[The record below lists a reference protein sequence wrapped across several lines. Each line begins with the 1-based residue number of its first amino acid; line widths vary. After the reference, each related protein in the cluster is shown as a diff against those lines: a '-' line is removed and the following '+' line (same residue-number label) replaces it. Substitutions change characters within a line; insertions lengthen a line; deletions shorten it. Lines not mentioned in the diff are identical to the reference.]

1 MCKPWPQKQERTA
14 RRITLLS
21 TSESFIAKRASRC
34 HQGGMLIL
42 PDRPFAAYIFDC
54 DGTLV
59 DSMPIHFVCWVE
71 ALRLNGAT
79 FAFSEEDFY
88 FYAGVREQDTVIIL
102 NQLHGTEIDPDAVA
116 HTKAGLF
123 SKRITEIQPV
133 KPVADFARSLLGKAP
148 MAVASG
154 SEAPIVHACLKS
166 NDLFHLFPHIITP
179 ADVKHG
185 KPAPDMFLLAAEKM
199 GVAPEDCL
207 VFEDGGKGIEAA
219 EAAGMQSV
227 FIPRTL
233 R

>member
-1 MCKPWPQKQERTA
+1 
-14 RRITLLS
+14 
-21 TSESFIAKRASRC
+21 
-34 HQGGMLIL
+34 MLIL

-59 DSMPIHFVCWVE
+59 DSMPIHYVCWVE
-71 ALRLNGAT
+71 ALKINGAT
-79 FAFSEEDFY
+79 FVFTEDEFY
-88 FYAGVREQDTVIIL
+88 HYAGVREQDTVIIL
-102 NQLHGTEIDPDAVA
+102 NDLHGTQVDPDAVA
-116 HTKAGLF
+116 HTKSEIF
-123 SKRITEIQPV
+123 SKRISEIKPV
-133 KPVADFARSLLGKAP
+133 RPVADFARSLFGKAP
-148 MAVASG
+148 MSVASG
-154 SEAPIVHACLKS
+154 SEAPIVHGCLKA

-179 ADVKHG
+179 ADVKNG

-219 EAAGMQSV
+219 KAAGMESV